1 MAEDRHVSYRVE
13 IFVDLGDERLEFRPS
28 AYFDDYA
35 GATHFALR
43 ELHDVHRSITGDRP
57 DFGLFWCEL
66 SSGHMREGRWCA
78 EREEGEE
85 IDSLYL
91 DNGTG
96 ELTWSLAGLTRR
108 RERACHSLPEADA
121 TVSGDQAV
129 GLTEAGGGARPAP
142 GPEHSVHVVLATES
156 ASGVDARYL
165 GSYVSGACPTTLV
178 DLGRIVALLRRHSAH
193 ATAGQTVYLYSRGTA
208 VQLRL
213 DENAP
218 GAGPTLAELMMRTA

>member
-13 IFVDLGDERLEFRPS
+13 IFVDLGGERLEFRPS
-28 AYFDDYA
+28 AYFEDYA

-66 SSGHMREGRWCA
+66 SSGRVREGRWQA

-108 RERACHSLPEADA
+108 RERACHSVPEAGA
-121 TVSGDQAV
+121 NVPGDQEAAR
-129 GLTEAGGGARPAP
+129 LTEALGGDGATP
-142 GPEHSVHVVLATES
+142 GHSVHVVLATES

-165 GSYVSGACPTTLV
+165 GSYVSGTCPTSLV

-193 ATAGQTVYLYSRGTA
+193 ATVGQAVYLYSRGTA
-208 VQLRL
+208 IHLRL

-218 GAGPTLAELMMRTA
+218 GSGPTLAELMMRTA